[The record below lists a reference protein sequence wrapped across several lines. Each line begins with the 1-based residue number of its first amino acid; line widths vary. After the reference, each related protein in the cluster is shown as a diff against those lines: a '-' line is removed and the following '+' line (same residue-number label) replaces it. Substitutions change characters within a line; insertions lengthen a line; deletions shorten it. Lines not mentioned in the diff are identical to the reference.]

1 MIVTVDAQLAT
12 LMDLRYK
19 LHHEGGNGRPGGTKN
34 CSGADGADCLI
45 RVPMGTQILR
55 DDGSL
60 VADLDTPEAQIT
72 LAHGGR
78 GGRGNQHYATA
89 SRRSPDFAQPGEQ
102 GQEGEFRLELKLL
115 ADVGLVGFPNA
126 GKSTLISRLSR
137 ARPKIADY
145 PFTTLTPNLGV
156 VRVDNDRSYVLADIP
171 GLIEGAAEGAGLGI
185 RFLKHLERTRVFVFL
200 LTQDLAPDRNP
211 ADDYRTLRRELG
223 KYDPSL
229 LERPFIVAL
238 NQIDRTDVREMGDE
252 VEAAIGLPLHRIS
265 AVTGE
270 GLDGL
275 RRAVAN
281 ALGSAGRWGAAIE

>member
-1 MIVTVDAQLAT
+1 MIVTVDTQLAT

-19 LHHEGGNGRPGGTKN
+19 LHHEAGNGRPGGTKN

-126 GKSTLISRLSR
+126 GKSTLISRLSK

-185 RFLKHLERTRVFVFL
+185 RFLKHLERTRVFVFM
-200 LTQDLAPDRNP
+200 LTQDLAPGRNP

-223 KYDPSL
+223 KYDPAL
-229 LERPFIVAL
+229 LERPFIVPL
-238 NQIDRTDVREMGDE
+238 NQIDRTDVRELGDE

-281 ALGSAGRWGAAIE
+281 ALGSAGRWGAPIE

>member
-1 MIVTVDAQLAT
+1 
-12 LMDLRYK
+12 MDLRYK
-19 LHHEGGNGRPGGTKN
+19 QRHEAGNGRPGGGKN
-34 CSGADGADCLI
+34 CSGADGAHCHI
-45 RVPMGTQILR
+45 RVPIGTQIFR
-55 DDGSL
+55 VSDGTL
-60 VADLDTPEAQIT
+60 VADLDAPGAQVV
-72 LAHGGR
+72 LARGGR

-89 SRRSPDFAQPGEQ
+89 ARRSPDYAQPGEA
-102 GQEGEFRLELKLL
+102 GEEDEFRLELKLL

-145 PFTTLTPNLGV
+145 PFTTLVPNLGV
-156 VRVDNDRSYVLADIP
+156 VRVDDDRSYVLADIP

-200 LTQDLAPDRNP
+200 LTQDLAPNRSP
-211 ADDYRTLRRELG
+211 AEDYQTLRRELG
-223 KYDPSL
+223 KYDASL

-238 NQIDRTDVREMGDE
+238 NQVDRTDVREMADE
-252 VEAAIGLPLHRIS
+252 VEAAIGLPVLRVS
-265 AVTGE
+265 AVSGE

-281 ALGSAGRWGAAIE
+281 ALASTGRWGAPVE